1 MNLKENKNVIKKD
14 LVLLGAGHSNIEVLK
29 RLGMR
34 PLNGLRVTLVSN
46 KLVAT
51 YSGMVPAYIEGEYKW
66 ENINIDLFHLCNHFN
81 HRLIISEI
89 IKIDKKKKI
98 VFLYNRPPINYD
110 ILSINLGIK
119 SNDSNIMGAKNYA
132 FSLKPISN
140 IKETI
145 DSLWEF
151 NIRNPDNNIVLIG
164 AGAAGVEVSLAIRSK
179 LKKLNLNNNIFLIS
193 KNKDILKNYNHLT
206 KKICKEEL
214 KKNDIKILYNI
225 KVNRI
230 HSNYITYNNNLKLYC
245 KFPLLATSA
254 SPIRAL
260 KYSNLPLNKNGSI
273 VIEKS
278 LLVKGTDNIF
288 AAGDIAEIDKYKTP
302 KAGVYAVKQ
311 GNILYR
317 NITKKFNNKK

>member
-119 SNDSNIMGAKNYA
+119 
-132 FSLKPISN
+132 
-140 IKETI
+140 
-145 DSLWEF
+145 
-151 NIRNPDNNIVLIG
+151 
-164 AGAAGVEVSLAIRSK
+164 
-179 LKKLNLNNNIFLIS
+179 
-193 KNKDILKNYNHLT
+193 
-206 KKICKEEL
+206 
-214 KKNDIKILYNI
+214 
-225 KVNRI
+225 
-230 HSNYITYNNNLKLYC
+230 
-245 KFPLLATSA
+245 
-254 SPIRAL
+254 
-260 KYSNLPLNKNGSI
+260 
-273 VIEKS
+273 
-278 LLVKGTDNIF
+278 
-288 AAGDIAEIDKYKTP
+288 
-302 KAGVYAVKQ
+302 
-311 GNILYR
+311 
-317 NITKKFNNKK
+317 